1 MKDNKDRPI
10 DIVLAIVVFAFI
22 GVLLAWRG

>member
-10 DIVLAIVVFAFI
+10 DIVLCLLVYAFI

>member
-1 MKDNKDRPI
+1 MKLPPDFTYAVI
-10 DIVLAIVVFAFI
+10 TIAAFAFI

>member
-1 MKDNKDRPI
+1 MNDNKDRPI
-10 DIVLAIVVFAFI
+10 DIILAVLVFAFI